1 MWSKYLQACCSVQ
14 NQNVCQKV
22 TLKKAWKWPA
32 WKVFFVDKPSIID
45 NPYIK
50 TESADVQYVGK
61 LRYAKQMFTNLFCS
75 KLRFSSKGGWKICGK
90 MIY

>member
-22 TLKKAWKWPA
+22 ILKKAWKWPA

-45 NPYIK
+45 SPYTK
-50 TESADVQYVGK
+50 TESADVQ
-61 LRYAKQMFTNLFCS
+61 
-75 KLRFSSKGGWKICGK
+75 
-90 MIY
+90 